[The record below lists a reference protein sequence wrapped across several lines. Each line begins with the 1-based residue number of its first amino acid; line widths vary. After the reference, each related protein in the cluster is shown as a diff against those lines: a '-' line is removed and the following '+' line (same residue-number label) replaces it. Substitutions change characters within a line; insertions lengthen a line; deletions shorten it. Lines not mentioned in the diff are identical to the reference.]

1 MTSGPLV
8 KAMSTKE
15 KHSTISRETCGS
27 YAGYQAHQKRNE
39 VSCVMCV
46 DANTV
51 RLRVWRIATGRIK
64 SLNIPISVL
73 RAAFEAEDPMD
84 PIIEFL
90 GEDVSEA
97 VIQCPHGMVSQDSPQ
112 RTD

>member
-1 MTSGPLV
+1 MTSD
-8 KAMSTKE
+8 AADARMSTQE
-15 KHSTISRETCGS
+15 KHPTVNRESCGT

-51 RLRVWRIATGRIK
+51 RLRVWRIHTGRIK
-64 SLNIPISVL
+64 SLNIPLSVL
-73 RAAFEAEDPMD
+73 KQAFEAEDPMD

-90 GEDVSEA
+90 GEEVSEA
-97 VIQCPHGMVSQDSPQ
+97 VITCQTS
-112 RTD
+112 